1 MNSDKLKAIISKKAH
16 GNSEIS
22 QKFYQLFY
30 FERILERISIS
41 NYKGQIILKGGLLL
55 TSIIGDD
62 ERTTKDMDATLKG
75 IPLTNDDIQKV
86 FNEILSTDIN
96 DGVSFQIISVKD
108 IRLEDEYGGFRLNIL
123 ATLDNNKT
131 YITVEVT
138 TGDVI
143 TPREMRYNYNS
154 IFEDKKIPIMSY
166 TIETVIAEK
175 FQTIITR
182 GSLNTRLKDF
192 YDIYVLI
199 DLKNEEINKDNLI
212 KAIKN
217 TFKRRETN
225 IDIDQFKEVVN
236 DLINDDNMNDLW
248 NAYVSKNPYA
258 KGIEFADTISALN
271 EIINILELE
280 LLVVS

>member
-1 MNSDKLKAIISKKAH
+1 MNSDKLKSLISKKAN
-16 GNSEIS
+16 GNSDIS

-30 FERILERISIS
+30 FERLLERISKS

-75 IPLTNDDIQKV
+75 IPLTKNDVERV
-86 FNEILSTDIN
+86 FNEIINTDIG
-96 DGVSFQIISVKD
+96 DGVSFQIVSIKD

-123 ATLDNNKT
+123 SKLGNNRT
-131 YITVEVT
+131 YITVELT

-143 TPREMRYNYNS
+143 TPREMKYNYNS

-166 TIETVIAEK
+166 TLETVLAEK
-175 FQTIITR
+175 FQTIINR
-182 GSLNTRLKDF
+182 GLLNTRLKDF
-192 YDIYVLI
+192 YDIYILVNT
-199 DLKNEEINKDNLI
+199 KNNELNKNNLI

-225 IDIDQFKEVVN
+225 FNIEQFNEVIS
-236 DLINDDNMNDLW
+236 DLIDDRNMKNLW
-248 NAYVSKNPYA
+248 NEYVLKNTYA
-258 KGIEFADTISALN
+258 KNVKYEDTINAVK
-271 EIINILELE
+271 EIINILETE
-280 LLVVS
+280 LVGV